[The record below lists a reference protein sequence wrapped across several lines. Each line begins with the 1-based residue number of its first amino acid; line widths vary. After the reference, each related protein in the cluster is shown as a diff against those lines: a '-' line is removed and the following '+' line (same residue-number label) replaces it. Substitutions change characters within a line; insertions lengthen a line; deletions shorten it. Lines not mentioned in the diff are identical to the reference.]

1 MLLYT
6 QGNFDFL
13 ALELIRGVLYYT
25 YNLGSGRV
33 ILASVGTYNDG
44 LEHSVSTL
52 SLFLYTLVGFDL

>member
-25 YNLGSGRV
+25 YNLGAGRI
-33 ILASVGTYNDG
+33 ILTSNRTYNDG
-44 LEHSVSTL
+44 LEHLVGPL
-52 SLFLYTLVGFDL
+52 KSLFTLE

>member
-25 YNLGSGRV
+25 YNLGAGRV
-33 ILASVGTYNDG
+33 ILTSNRTYNDG
-44 LEHSVSTL
+44 LEH
-52 SLFLYTLVGFDL
+52 LVGGSRVSSL